1 VPAQRVS
8 HEEIPF
14 VMLAVSDNG
23 VGMDAKTAAAS
34 TSAANETI
42 LLVEDADPLR
52 EMLHEILEAAGYTV
66 LASADPEEALR
77 RVAAPDVP
85 IHLLLTD
92 VVMPRLSGPELAR
105 NVRIARHEIKVLFMS
120 GYTDEALG
128 LHGVL
133 GAGTQ
138 FIQKPFTADALLG
151 KVREALDEPYGG

>member
-1 VPAQRVS
+1 
-8 HEEIPF
+8 
-14 VMLAVSDNG
+14 MLAVSDNERLTRPSQTD
-23 VGMDAKTAAAS
+23 VAAFPLR
-34 TSAANETI
+34 ANETI

-52 EMLHEILEAAGYTV
+52 EMIHEILEAAGYTV
-66 LASADPEEALR
+66 VASADPEEALR
-77 RVAAPDVP
+77 QLGATEVP

-92 VVMPRLSGPELAR
+92 VVMPRMSGPELAR
-105 NVRIARHEIKVLFMS
+105 NVPIARHEIKVLFMS

-138 FIQKPFTADALLG
+138 FIQKPFTTDALLG

>member
-1 VPAQRVS
+1 MDDLTRPFQPAVPAS
-8 HEEIPF
+8 P
-14 VMLAVSDNG
+14 SP
-23 VGMDAKTAAAS
+23 
-34 TSAANETI
+34 ANETI

-52 EMLHEILEAAGYTV
+52 EMIHEILEAAGYTV

-77 RVAAPDVP
+77 RVGVPEVP

-92 VVMPRLSGPELAR
+92 VVMPRMSGRELAR
-105 NVRIARHEIKVLFMS
+105 NVRIARREIKVLFMS

-138 FIQKPFTADALLG
+138 FIQKPFTTDALLA

>member
-1 VPAQRVS
+1 MARAWMPRPRRTS
-8 HEEIPF
+8 SSPSEDDLTRPPP
-14 VMLAVSDNG
+14 
-23 VGMDAKTAAAS
+23 AAAAGS
-34 TSAANETI
+34 TSATNETI

-52 EMLHEILEAAGYTV
+52 EMIHEILEAAGYTV

-92 VVMPRLSGPELAR
+92 VAMPRLSGPELAR

-138 FIQKPFTADALLG
+138 FIQKPFTTDALLG
-151 KVREALDEPYGG
+151 KVREVLDEA